1 MLACERQHRKMSQ
14 KENKNLETIVLTSQ
28 GGINFL
34 IKSNAL
40 IHFVK
45 DALHKSFNCY
55 TCKAFFTLKGG

>member
-1 MLACERQHRKMSQ
+1 MSQ